1 MQTSPTKR
9 STRHNLFLATIILMG
24 LGWFYTCVSVLNLPS
39 VSSLQTTIPP
49 TTSYIELARQETA
62 ITHQVVALRQ
72 ISRYLQQAVVISED
86 SRFYEHHG
94 VDWEAVKTAM
104 HINWRRR
111 RISHGAS
118 TLTMQLAR
126 NLYLSPHKT
135 PLRKLRETLIA
146 LEMEMFLSKER
157 ILELYLN
164 SVEWG
169 NGIFGAEA
177 AARHYFNLSA
187 SQLNMHQA
195 AFLAAILPNPRYYD
209 EHRNTRL
216 LQRRIRFIERRLG
229 PPPPPMPLLPPIT
242 IPALP
247 PAEPPPL
254 PESPP
259 LPSDENE
266 EW

>member
-1 MQTSPTKR
+1 MTNEAKDDKEDR
-9 STRHNLFLATIILMG
+9 LTRHRLFLATLVLMG
-24 LGWFYTCVSVLNLPS
+24 LGWFYTCTSILNLPS
-39 VSSLQTTIPP
+39 VSSLRTAMPR

-62 ITHQVVALRQ
+62 ITHQPVPLRQ
-72 ISRYLQQAVVISED
+72 ISRFLQQAVVIAED
-86 SRFYEHHG
+86 SKFYEHNG
-94 VDWEAVKTAM
+94 IDWKAVKMAM
-104 HINWRRR
+104 HINWRRK

-146 LEMEMFLSKER
+146 LEMEIFLSKER
-157 ILELYLN
+157 ILELYVN

-169 NGIFGAEA
+169 NGVFGAEA
-177 AARHYFNLSA
+177 AAQHYFNVSA
-187 SQLNMHQA
+187 ARLNIHQA

-209 EHRNTRL
+209 EHRNTKL

-229 PPPPPMPLLPPIT
+229 PTPSPMPLLPPIMT
-242 IPALP
+242 PS
-247 PAEPPPL
+247 L
-254 PESPP
+254 PESLPP
-259 LPSDENE
+259 VPSDLSDTE